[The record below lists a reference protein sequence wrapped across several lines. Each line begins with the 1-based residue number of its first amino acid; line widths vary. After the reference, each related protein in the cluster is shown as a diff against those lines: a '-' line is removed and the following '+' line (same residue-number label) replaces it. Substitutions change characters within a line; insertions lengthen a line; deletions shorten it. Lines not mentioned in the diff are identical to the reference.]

1 MKKRPFGITL
11 LAIFSL
17 VAAVVAIWHTLQ
29 MLHLAPVVFGP
40 LGHVKFFQFDP
51 LGAIMWGIMV
61 LIYLW
66 VFRMLW
72 NVDPQGW
79 LFVTILSALNLI
91 LALLSIIGDTSF
103 AEMAPAIVINGVI
116 LIYALLPRTKAAFN
130 IPVAKK

>member
-17 VAAVVAIWHTLQ
+17 IAAVVAVWHTLQ

-40 LGHVKFFQFDP
+40 VHFFQFD
-51 LGAIMWGIMV
+51 LFGAIMWGIMV

-72 NVDPQGW
+72 NVEPQGW
-79 LFVTILSALNLI
+79 LFVTVLSALNLI
-91 LALLSIIGDTSF
+91 LALVSIIGQSNLT
-103 AEMAPAIVINGVI
+103 EMAPAIVINGLI

>member
-17 VAAVVAIWHTLQ
+17 VAAVVAAWHTLQ
-29 MLHLAPVVFGP
+29 MLHIAPIVFGP
-40 LGHVKFFQFDP
+40 VHFFQFDL
-51 LGAIMWGIMV
+51 LGAILWGIMV

-79 LFVTILSALNLI
+79 MFVTVLSALNLI
-91 LALLSIIGDTSF
+91 LALVSIIGSTTLT
-103 AEMAPAIVINGVI
+103 EMAPSIVINGII

-130 IPVAKK
+130 IPVATK